1 MFSIVHGTKFDFIGR
16 APLFA
21 MISLITFALALLVI
35 GFVGIQWGLDF
46 SGGHQILLR
55 FEQPVHADQVRAKL
69 HELFPTVDTSV
80 QSYSVPTEADKT
92 FFLTRIQRSETLS
105 AEQVKALED
114 AFKQNYGDKL
124 TKLAY
129 NPEEGD
135 VIELQFVQGATKA
148 ADLSE
153 AKLKSITEATGHEV
167 NHLRTIGKLDPP
179 VFRIV
184 LRGVDAKVVAAMK
197 TLDPAASAPNV
208 EFVGPTVGKQL
219 RNDGILA
226 VAFAL
231 LAMLIYIALRFD
243 FYFAPGAVICL
254 FHDAILTIGLLAV
267 VGQEFSLATIAGVLT
282 LVGYSIN
289 DTIIVFDRIRETAGK
304 AKGTAL
310 KDVLNRAINE
320 TLARTIMTSVTVLT
334 SSLCLMFFGRG
345 TVLFELGLIMTFGV
359 ITGTYSSI
367 YVAAPI
373 FKYLRDRFDT
383 PDRSHGK
390 PAPARP

>member
-16 APLFA
+16 APF
-21 MISLITFALALLVI
+21 FALVSVVSFVFAVLVI
-35 GFVGIQWGLDF
+35 MVVGLKYGLDF

-55 FEQPVHADQVRAKL
+55 FEQPVPADQVRSKL
-69 HELFPTVDTSV
+69 HDLFPNVETSV
-80 QSYSVPTEADKT
+80 QSYEVPTEADKT
-92 FFLTRIQRSETLS
+92 FYLTRIQRSETLS
-105 AEQVKALED
+105 GEQVKALEG
-114 AFKQNYGDKL
+114 AFKQAYGDKL
-124 TKLAY
+124 TKLDY

-135 VIELQFVQGATKA
+135 VIELQFVQGATHA

-153 AKLKSITEATGHEV
+153 AKLTSIAESAGQAV

-184 LRGVDAKVVAAMK
+184 LRGVDAKVVEAMK
-197 TLDPAASAPNV
+197 PLDAKVTAPNV

-243 FYFAPGAVICL
+243 FVYAPGAVLCL
-254 FHDAILTIGLLAV
+254 FHDAVLTIGLLALA
-267 VGQEFSLATIAGVLT
+267 GMEFSLATIAGILT
-282 LVGYSIN
+282 LVGYSLN

-320 TLARTIMTSVTVLT
+320 TLGRTIMTSATTLVSTI
-334 SSLCLMFFGRG
+334 CLMVFGRG
-345 TVLFELGLIMTFGV
+345 TVLFELGLIMFFGV

-367 YVAAPI
+367 YVAAPL
-373 FKYLRDRFDT
+373 FKYLRDRFDQ
-383 PDRSHGK
+383 PDRGHSK
-390 PAPARP
+390 AVTARP